1 MKDFNLIITTQRG
14 NETRCAKE
22 IMVLALSL
30 GIEDIDITKT
40 RYPGLLV
47 GRVNKDPLDFVKRAR
62 LILQNDP
69 WGFKYILRI
78 VPVQKIC
85 RGEISAMKDAAKE
98 LVDKIPIRSSFK
110 VVVNKRGSSLKRD
123 EIIREIASLVDRKV
137 NLERP
142 DVVLQIEIIDD
153 YAGISLLSEEEIISL
168 TKLQEKA
175 LED

>member
-30 GIEDIDITKT
+30 GVEDIDITKT

-62 LILQNDP
+62 FILQNDP